1 MVSFLIPNNGASI
14 VRSRLPWMHAITVI
28 FGHHNSHHL
37 HLLKTHGFP
46 LNNNT
51 NIHKPLLLHCS
62 GHHHPVS
69 LPSTFGPLWHEFVS
83 SHQTPS
89 HTPHTFPN
97 LYPQPYPS
105 PTINPINLPKTL
117 ANPIG
122 PSFFP
127 LYPYVH
133 TFPSLLSSLLIPQ
146 IDPYTSIV
154 QNLSP
159 SQVFTIQNTSLTSSP
174 SPPLTK
180 PYIFPPL
187 WCNPTPQGHWIK
199 DSKKIGPEMQEK
211 ALGFSWALG

>member
-117 ANPIG
+117 ANPRQGTNNNTETQIEG
-122 PSFFP
+122 RAKRIINKPSY
-127 LYPYVH
+127 L
-133 TFPSLLSSLLIPQ
+133 
-146 IDPYTSIV
+146 
-154 QNLSP
+154 
-159 SQVFTIQNTSLTSSP
+159 
-174 SPPLTK
+174 
-180 PYIFPPL
+180 
-187 WCNPTPQGHWIK
+187 K
-199 DSKKIGPEMQEK
+199 DFVWWGM
-211 ALGFSWALG
+211 SWH